1 MRDCGVRPTGWVALL
16 VVAGALA
23 LLASRVQAANKDSVS
38 TCQPLGTSYD
48 NFVAGYQA
56 IVSGADSFSI
66 GERSYLNLPQLP
78 DDSVTAV
85 SDSSTCN
92 RAAVAFGRNLT
103 IPDTTSPRQV
113 YVARIGSTRYAV
125 GDPQVSKGE
134 FMINMI
140 FDTSFTTLLAKE

>member
-66 GERSYLNLPQLP
+66 RERSYLNLPQLP

-113 YVARIGSTRYAV
+113 YVARIGPTRYAV

-140 FDTSFTTLLAKE
+140 FDISFTTLLAKE